1 VAAVSLSEPWRLA
14 AAARMLGKSTRSNS
28 EGGEGG
34 CSSYST
40 AQANGASTLNDNDG
54 PPVDS
59 AAGASG
65 VNTSTA
71 GASGVNTSD
80 GAAGAVEG
88 AGSLLGGSLLG
99 GSLLGGSLLGGSLL
113 GGTLV
118 ESSPGA
124 LSGVT
129 RATPEAVKLPDA
141 IVAKMQSPAAGMSRP

>member
-1 VAAVSLSEPWRLA
+1 MAAVSLSEPWRLA

-99 GSLLGGSLLGGSLL
+99 GSLLGGSLLGG
-113 GGTLV
+113 TLV